1 MPETSRRPPRIPRV
15 LSALLAIALAA
26 VLPGAAS
33 ADGAKVEIEG
43 RLWSPDLGG
52 DLRVEEQGAGTVIV
66 LPDDLSIADEE
77 FAEVRLTFHTTR
89 RSKIRFAY
97 VPMEYH
103 GDGILSRTIRFGGQT
118 FAFSTRVVSDLE
130 LEYARAGWAWQF
142 LSFSDGDFR
151 LGPLFEVKAFRG
163 DAAILGPELSPP
175 RSAAETFEAAFPSV
189 GLALDAEPNRKVQVF
204 VEVSGIFGID
214 EGELIDAEAG
224 VRFLP
229 TKHLALLAGFRT
241 LSVEAEEDDD
251 FLDVDI
257 DGIYFGVSLRL

>member
-1 MPETSRRPPRIPRV
+1 MLETPTRPNRFPLAPMA
-15 LSALLAIALAA
+15 LAAFALLAVAA
-26 VLPGAAS
+26 GGAS
-33 ADGAKVEIEG
+33 ADDAKVEIEG

-52 DLRVEEQGAGTVIV
+52 DLRVEEQGAGTVIA
-66 LPDDLSIADEE
+66 LPEDLSIGDEE

-151 LGPLFEVKAFRG
+151 LGPLIEIKAFRG
-163 DAAILGPELSPP
+163 DAAILGPDLSPP
-175 RSAAETFEAAFPSV
+175 RSAAESFDAAFPSF
-189 GLALDAEPNRKVQVF
+189 GLALDAQPNRKVHVF
-204 VEVSGIFGID
+204 VEASGIFGVK
-214 EGELIDAEAG
+214 EGELLDAEAG

-229 TKHLALLAGFRT
+229 TRHLALLAGFRT

-257 DGIYFGVSLRL
+257 DGIFFGLSLRL